1 MRWVAG
7 AEGGGEVPV
16 VTMGSSVAGA
26 AVAGA
31 GATEIRCG
39 LLVGADGT
47 ARTLATAMESRDAAP
62 RDFNLWSR
70 TANGLVDS
78 LPFGLGSQLGP
89 PRVRVVRYEDDNRC
103 VYKTLTPTPTLVL
116 TRTVT
121 LTPTPDPDPNL
132 HPNSDPNPNPIPNP
146 NHYPNQARV

>member
-1 MRWVAG
+1 M
-7 AEGGGEVPV
+7 PLPPLY
-16 VTMGSSVAGA
+16 TS
-26 AVAGA
+26 
-31 GATEIRCG
+31 
-39 LLVGADGT
+39 L
-47 ARTLATAMESRDAAP
+47 DAAP

-89 PRVRVVRYEDDNRC
+89 PRVRVVRYEDDNRR
-103 VYKTLTPTPTLVL
+103 VYKTLTPTPTLIL

-132 HPNSDPNPNPIPNP
+132 HPNFAPNPNPTPTP
-146 NHYPNQARV
+146 NHNPNQARVQDGADARAGGRGLAL

>member
-1 MRWVAG
+1 MIPRDRLAGVLREVALGSYGEAITLHYDVELTSVRWVAG

-47 ARTLATAMESRDAAP
+47 ARTLATAMESR
-62 RDFNLWSR
+62 
-70 TANGLVDS
+70 GKLVS
-78 LPFGLGSQLGP
+78 
-89 PRVRVVRYEDDNRC
+89 
-103 VYKTLTPTPTLVL
+103 
-116 TRTVT
+116 
-121 LTPTPDPDPNL
+121 
-132 HPNSDPNPNPIPNP
+132 
-146 NHYPNQARV
+146 